1 MQLEACVHEYGRFRT
16 HTTFACWLYL
26 KVFKGCELSSYCRR
40 GWLTTVLRI
49 YPIQEKRLHIEWN
62 DTSELTIDEFLLLL
76 NLIRII
82 WYYVDRTK
90 ECWRWTVSEH
100 RQMPKIVSTC
110 TTPYTLHIFNT
121 FFEDHRWIIPAVL
134 EVSLSSMNRLTLYC
148 LIEAGIESILLGSF
162 ATSCR
167 PFRNQLT
174 LPTYSRSIPG
184 KGEKVCYQSYLWEFI
199 RLINEKLN

>member
-90 ECWRWTVSEH
+90 ECWRTLNSFRTSTDAKNRVRVHDTVYS
-100 RQMPKIVSTC
+100 
-110 TTPYTLHIFNT
+110 PYFQHILRRPPMNYTRGVGSFIIFN
-121 FFEDHRWIIPAVL
+121 
-134 EVSLSSMNRLTLYC
+134 
-148 LIEAGIESILLGSF
+148 ESFNIILLNWG
-162 ATSCR
+162 
-167 PFRNQLT
+167 RNREYTARILCNFMSSV
-174 LPTYSRSIPG
+174 P
-184 KGEKVCYQSYLWEFI
+184 
-199 RLINEKLN
+199 